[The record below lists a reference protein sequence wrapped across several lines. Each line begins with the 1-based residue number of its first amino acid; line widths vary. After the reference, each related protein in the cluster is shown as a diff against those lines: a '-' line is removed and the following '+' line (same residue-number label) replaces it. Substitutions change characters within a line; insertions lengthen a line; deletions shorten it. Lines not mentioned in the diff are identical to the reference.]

1 MKSKSST
8 TFSLSRQEILRSRKA
23 IESLF
28 KTGRSV
34 KAYPILLVWQ
44 DSTHTEIALE
54 AAFSVSKKRFKRAVD
69 RNRIKRLMREAY
81 RLNKHVLKEQISS
94 RQSGLQIMFIYTG
107 KDIPSFTEVEK
118 KIIES
123 MQRLKRDE

>member
-8 TFSLSRQEILRSRKA
+8 TFSLSRQEILRSRKS

-44 DSTHTEIALE
+44 DSTHTKIALE

>member
-123 MQRLKRDE
+123 MQRLKCDE

>member
-1 MKSKSST
+1 
-8 TFSLSRQEILRSRKA
+8 
-23 IESLF
+23 
-28 KTGRSV
+28 
-34 KAYPILLVWQ
+34 LLVWQ